1 MSAWIDRSAALS
13 RLRIKAQTLYAYVSR
28 GRIRVQPDPT
38 DSRRSL
44 YNAADIASITFR
56 KVRGRSPSRIAAS
69 SMDWGE
75 PAIETAISSI
85 ENGQLRYRGQD
96 AIAFASA
103 ATLEEAAQLLWRC
116 DETPEFA
123 GRAVRTDQNTK
134 SRWQVLVGAGG
145 DLAERCGQQGSVLI
159 FGHLDRAADQ

>member
-13 RLRIKAQTLYAYVSR
+13 TLRVKAQTLYAYVSR
-28 GRIRVQPDPT
+28 GRIRAQPDPT

-44 YNAADIASITFR
+44 YNAADIASITSQ

-75 PAIETAISSI
+75 PAIGTAVSSI
-85 ENGQLRYRGQD
+85 ENGQLRYRGKD

-103 ATLEEAAQLLWRC
+103 ATLEETAQLLWCCADRPMPKRC
-116 DETPEFA
+116 H
-123 GRAVRTDQNTK
+123 RASPRVCGGKTIMHYPNCVMLQHHVRTP
-134 SRWQVLVGAGG
+134 
-145 DLAERCGQQGSVLI
+145 
-159 FGHLDRAADQ
+159 RANASPS